1 MLVSR
6 IEYGKAATTRK
17 TLNYQRR
24 SLKSILLVFLTTP
37 NSFFYSFSTCSLL
50 PTNLSFLQLP
60 SPGPLALLARIGVR
74 SSFAVLII
82 QASMAATISISYKP
96 SYSIL
101 CLLRFIE
108 HEYYTI
114 FHLAAAILTKVKFVG
129 RFLRVYAKPPS
140 QPYVQRFL
148 FLNTTIVGASS

>member
-1 MLVSR
+1 VLVSR
-6 IEYGKAATTRK
+6 IEYSMEKRQQQERHLTINVAPS
-17 TLNYQRR
+17 
-24 SLKSILLVFLTTP
+24 SL
-37 NSFFYSFSTCSLL
+37 FFSSSLLL
-50 PTNLSFLQLP
+50 PTPFILSLHVHFYLQIS

-101 CLLRFIE
+101 CLLGFIE
-108 HEYYTI
+108 HEYYTT

-148 FLNTTIVGASS
+148 FLNTTIGA